1 MAKTYIFRNALRLSM
16 LAFVMMI
23 FNISTSALTIPSSE
37 PVPPKSDNT
46 VVAPVAPLSGM
57 SVQDFLALTPK
68 KYKELTGEKLSF
80 TQKISLKLAQKKIRK
95 AIKNNESVD
104 SATMANALD
113 TSDFNIGGFVLGLLL
128 SLIGVLIA
136 YLIGDT
142 TVIKWA
148 WIGFAVFLVIFLL
161 AVLL

>member
-1 MAKTYIFRNALRLSM
+1 MAKTYIFKHLMRFSL
-16 LAFVMMI
+16 LAFALMI
-23 FNISTSALTIPSSE
+23 FNLTSSALTIPSTE

-46 VVAPVAPLSGM
+46 AVAPLAGM
-57 SVQDFLALTPK
+57 SVEDFLALTPK
-68 KYKELTGEKLSF
+68 KYKELTGEKLSL

-95 AIKNNESVD
+95 ALKNNESID
-104 SATMANALD
+104 SGTMANAVD

-128 SLIGVLIA
+128 SVIGVLIA

-148 WIGFAVFLVIFLL
+148 WIGFGIFLVIFLL

>member
-1 MAKTYIFRNALRLSM
+1 MAKTYILKNALRFSL
-16 LAFVMMI
+16 LAFVMLI
-23 FNISTSALTIPSSE
+23 FNFSTSALTLPSTE
-37 PVPPKSDNT
+37 PVPKSDNT
-46 VVAPVAPLSGM
+46 VAAPFANM
-57 SVQDFLALTPK
+57 SVEDFLALTPK

-80 TQKISLKLAQKKIRK
+80 TQKIALKMTQKKVKR
-95 AIKNNESVD
+95 AIKNGEKVD
-104 SATMANALD
+104 AATMAGGLD

-128 SLIGVLIA
+128 SAIGVLIA

-142 TVIKWA
+142 NVIKWA

>member
-1 MAKTYIFRNALRLSM
+1 MAKTYILRNTLRFSFLAL
-16 LAFVMMI
+16 VMMLL
-23 FNISTSALTIPSSE
+23 NLSSSALTIPSTE
-37 PVPPKSDNT
+37 PVPSKSDNT
-46 VVAPVAPLSGM
+46 VAAPLSGM

-80 TQKISLKLAQKKIRK
+80 TQKIALKMAQRK
-95 AIKNNESVD
+95 VKRAIKNNEKVD
-104 SATMANALD
+104 SSVMANAVD

-128 SLIGVLIA
+128 SAIGVLIA

-142 TVIKWA
+142 SVIKWA
-148 WIGFAVFLVIFLL
+148 WIGFAVFLVIFLI

>member
-1 MAKTYIFRNALRLSM
+1 MTKTYILRHTLRFSL
-16 LAFVMMI
+16 LAFLMMVL
-23 FNISTSALTIPSSE
+23 NLSSSALTIPSTE
-37 PVPPKSDNT
+37 PVPPKSEST
-46 VVAPVAPLSGM
+46 VAAPLSGM

-80 TQKISLKLAQKKIRK
+80 TQKIALKMAQKKVRK
-95 AIKNNESVD
+95 AIKNNENVD
-104 SATMANALD
+104 STVMANALD

-128 SLIGVLIA
+128 SVIGVLIA

-142 TVIKWA
+142 SVIKWA
-148 WIGFAVFLVIFLL
+148 WIGFAIFLVIFLL